1 MRLKWCT
8 ALFFTMLPSLAAIW
22 AIMVLFEKP
31 LLSIGFNLLLVIP
44 SVLVANTPLWILYPY
59 CYSDYTISC
68 FLHDFTLKNSHIG
81 SRLFPFLSCA
91 VLTFI
96 LMFIIAVTCFGKKEM
111 K

>member
-8 ALFFTMLPSLAAIW
+8 ALFFTMFPSLAAIW

-31 LLSIGFNLLLVIP
+31 LLSIGFNLLLVIF

-59 CYSDYTISC
+59 CYSGYMVSC
-68 FLHDFTLKNSHIG
+68 FLHDFTSKNSHIG

-96 LMFIIAVTCFGKKEM
+96 LMLIIAVTRFGKKEM